1 MPYFNI
7 SKSFLIPSFDIP
19 LKERQKLDA
28 FLQIL
33 EDSGVAKYINDDET
47 SAAKSVSGGRP
58 SYNPYRLF
66 ATIIYAFSTHSG
78 SLRKIEESIN
88 YDLRFIYLMEQERP
102 SYATIAR
109 FCNNIVVTA
118 HHEIFTTIVKE
129 IISKY
134 DICIDDVFIDGSKF
148 EANANKYK
156 FVWKPITFHKNL
168 NENIKTLIAKYFPNE
183 VPPSRKFT
191 AKDLA
196 LYLNRFIEMNK
207 QHNID
212 PYSTPRGKGHHNPQ
226 IIKDY
231 FLLEKY
237 LLKLLEYEEKFEICG
252 PDRNSY
258 YKTDKDATAMTLKS
272 DYYSGLGSN
281 MHAAYNTQIA
291 VSKGI
296 ILDYFVSQDR
306 TDYYTFIP
314 FLEAFHQHYK
324 FFPKRICA
332 DAGYGITTNYQF
344 LRDNKIENYVKFA
357 DWQQETEGRKI
368 FLFTINQDLSLTC
381 LNGKIALPLM
391 FVGKRKVRSKQN
403 VFYKIESCLYCRH
416 KKVCSHTLKRPINNQ
431 RIFETNPQLFL
442 FKNEART
449 NLLSPKGIEMRIN
462 RSSQVEGAYGVI
474 KQDLQ
479 FTRFRRRSLEN
490 VRAEFMLVCLG
501 YVLRKLFSLIDGTAK
516 LDYWIAPEDLQPQV
530 MPPMNFKKATK
541 KRVKGENEKLVRKHK
556 RKKGRSKF

>member
-1 MPYFNI
+1 MPNFTI
-7 SKSFLIPSFDIP
+7 SKTFLLPSFDIP
-19 LKERQKLDA
+19 LKERRKLDV

-33 EDSGVAKYINDDET
+33 EDSGVAKFINNEE
-47 SAAKSVSGGRP
+47 SNAAKAGSGGRP

-66 ATIIYAFSTHSG
+66 ATIIYGFSIHSG
-78 SLRKIEESIN
+78 SVRKIEESIN

-102 SYATIAR
+102 SYATISR
-109 FCNNIVVTA
+109 FCNNVVVTA
-118 HHEIFTTIVKE
+118 HHEIFTTIVKT

-156 FVWKPITFHKNL
+156 FVWKPITFHKKL
-168 NENIKTLIAKYFPNE
+168 NENIKTFITKHFPGE
-183 VPPSRKFT
+183 VPSSRKFT

-196 LYLNRFIEMNK
+196 IYLNRFLEKVNSL
-207 QHNID
+207 NLD
-212 PYSTPRGKGHHNPQ
+212 PFTTARGTGHRYPE
-226 IIKDY
+226 IIKDF

-237 LLKLLEYEEKFEICG
+237 LLKLLEYEEKTEICG

-281 MHAAYNTQIA
+281 THAAYNTQIA

-296 ILDYFVSQDR
+296 ILDYFISQDR

-314 FLEAFHQHYK
+314 FLKAFYKHYG
-324 FFPKRICA
+324 FFPKRVCA
-332 DAGYGITTNYQF
+332 DAGYGINNNYQF
-344 LRDNKIENYVKFA
+344 LNDNNIENFVKFA

-368 FLFTINQDLSLTC
+368 FLFTIYQDHSLTC
-381 LNGKIALPLM
+381 LNDKTTTPIASL
-391 FVGKRKVRSKQN
+391 GNRNVRRKQN
-403 VFYKIESCLYCRH
+403 VFYKIENCLYCRH
-416 KKVCSHTLKRPINNQ
+416 KKICSHTLKHPIKNQ
-431 RIFETNPQLFL
+431 RIFETNPSLFL

-479 FTRFRRRSLEN
+479 FTRFRRRSIEN
-490 VRAEFMLVCLG
+490 VSAEFMLVCLG
-501 YVLRKLFSLIDGTAK
+501 YVIRKLFSLIDGTAK
-516 LDYWIAPEDLQPQV
+516 LDYWIAPTDLQPQV

-541 KRVKGENEKLVRKHK
+541 KRVQGENEKLFRKHK
-556 RKKGRSKF
+556 KRGR

>member
-1 MPYFNI
+1 MPYFTI
-7 SKSFLIPSFDIP
+7 QKTFLLPSFDIP
-19 LKERQKLDA
+19 LKERQKLDT

-33 EDSGVAKYINDDET
+33 EDSGVEKFINDEEA
-47 SAAKSVSGGRP
+47 SAAKAASGGRP

-66 ATIIYAFSTHSG
+66 ATIIYGFSTHSG
-78 SLRKIEESIN
+78 SLRKIEESIK
-88 YDLRFIYLMEQERP
+88 YDLRFIYLMEQQRP

-118 HHEIFTTIVKE
+118 QHEIFTTIVKT

-156 FVWKPITFHKNL
+156 FVWKPITFHKKL
-168 NENIKTLIAKYFPNE
+168 NENIKLLIIKYFPTE
-183 VPPSRKFT
+183 VPSSRKFT

-196 LYLNRFIEMNK
+196 LYLNRLLEK
-207 QHNID
+207 VKTQKLD
-212 PYSTPRGKGHHNPQ
+212 PFSTKREPGHRYPV
-226 IIKDY
+226 IIKDF

-252 PDRNSY
+252 PGRNSF
-258 YKTDKDATAMTLKS
+258 YKTDQDATAMTLKS

-291 VSKGI
+291 VSKGL

-314 FLEAFHQHYK
+314 FLEAFYQHYN
-324 FFPKRICA
+324 FYPKRVCA
-332 DAGYGITTNYQF
+332 DAGYGINNNYQF
-344 LRDNKIENYVKFA
+344 LKDNNIENYVKFQ
-357 DWQQETEGRKI
+357 DWQQETEGQKI
-368 FLFTINQDLSLTC
+368 FLFTINQDHSLTC
-381 LNGKIALPLM
+381 LNNKISQPLLSL
-391 FVGKRKVRSKQN
+391 GNRNIRRKQN
-403 VFYKIESCLYCRH
+403 VFYKIEDCLYCRH
-416 KKVCSHTLKRPINNQ
+416 KEVCSHTLKRPIKNQ

-479 FTRFRRRSLEN
+479 FTRFRRRSIEN
-490 VRAEFMLVCLG
+490 VSAEFMLVCLG
-501 YVLRKLFSLIDGTAK
+501 YVIRKLFTIIDGTAK
-516 LDYWIAPEDLQPQV
+516 LDYWIAPLDLQPQV

-541 KRVKGENEKLVRKHK
+541 KRVIGENEKLVKKYKK
-556 RKKGRSKF
+556 RGR